1 MNNTHRVLLSQFL
14 RYVMSGGL
22 AFVVDFATLYA
33 LTEFAGL
40 HYLLSATIGFL
51 AGLVVNYLLCI
62 WWIFEH
68 RSQADQR
75 KEFTVFALIG
85 VAGLAL
91 NNGLLFTLTDL
102 AGINYLLSKMVAAA
116 FILFFNFLL
125 RRHILFSQ
133 RG

>member
-1 MNNTHRVLLSQFL
+1 MNDTHRVLLSQFL
-14 RYVMSGGL
+14 RYVMSGGF

-68 RSQADQR
+68 RSQSDQR

-91 NNGLLFTLTDL
+91 NNGLLFALTDL
-102 AGINYLLSKMVAAA
+102 AGINYLLSKVAAAA

-125 RRHILFSQ
+125 RRHILFTQ